1 MFALAGVARC
11 HLGSASH
18 LAVGIRS
25 NDNPFDRTMT
35 ASISFADCLWL
46 LLCTANPALCC
57 WILYAV
63 RRLKRSA
70 ANEVAAQ
77 HTKASLAD
85 LLHRMEE
92 QRLTGD
98 FSEPLPEDMS
108 TEVGQIAA
116 QYNRVLVRAQ
126 DEIKSREDLMRAL
139 RAAEEKYR
147 SIFENAVEG
156 IFQTT
161 PDGRYLSA
169 NPTLARIYGYQN
181 VGELTRS
188 IRDIQLQLYVDPLRR
203 LEFAEQIQNTGI
215 VRNFESQVFR
225 ADGGV
230 IWISENARAILD
242 EQGNVKY
249 YEGTVED
256 ISERKQ
262 NKELRLQQAVGLA
275 ERMAESEC
283 LVGVS

>member
-1 MFALAGVARC
+1 
-11 HLGSASH
+11 
-18 LAVGIRS
+18 
-25 NDNPFDRTMT
+25 MT
-35 ASISFADCLWL
+35 ATISLVDYLWL

-57 WILYAV
+57 WILFAV
-63 RRLKRSA
+63 RRMKERNA

-85 LLHRMEE
+85 LFQRMEE

-98 FSEPLPEDMS
+98 FSELMPEDGDS
-108 TEVGQIAA
+108 EVGRIAA
-116 QYNRVLVRAQ
+116 HYNRVLVRAQ
-126 DEIKSREDLMRAL
+126 DEIKSREDLMQAL

-147 SIFENAVEG
+147 SIFENAIEG

-169 NPTLARIYGYQN
+169 NPALARIYGYKN
-181 VGELTRS
+181 VGELTRG

-203 LEFAEQIQNTGI
+203 LEFAEQIQSTGM

-249 YEGTVED
+249 YEGTVLD

-262 NKELRLQQAVGLA
+262 NEELRLQHAAGVAEIAVRS
-275 ERMAESEC
+275 ER
-283 LVGVS
+283 LVGAS